1 MGVIRRPVFKLRG
14 GESGAARPRE
24 GGGAAPGAGAPPAEE
39 RPPQPPTPPRA
50 LAGRIADLL
59 LGGGMTLG
67 LAVGALLLG
76 IATFFVLSNGS
87 PFGPRRQGV
96 VVAIVL
102 VNLAVLLLLGASLA
116 GRLVRVWAER
126 RRGSAGSRL
135 HVRLVLLFG
144 GVAVVPALLV
154 AGFAALFFNLGIET
168 WFSDRVRTAL
178 EASLLASRGYLE
190 EHRNTIRGDALAMA
204 ADLSRARVLLP
215 DSGIA
220 FARVLA
226 THTTLRNLTEAVVFD
241 PVTLRVIAHAGY
253 TNSFTLE
260 PPGEEAIADARLGD
274 VAVLPGGERVRA
286 LVSLDLGQGMMLLI
300 GRPLD
305 PTVLTHQQSVER
317 AVAQYVELDRNRSGL
332 QITFVMIFAI
342 AALLVLMAAVLIGL
356 VLANQLARPI
366 GRLIVAAER
375 VRGGDL
381 STRVQE
387 GSADDEVASLSRA
400 FNRMTNQLAAQRSE
414 LMQAYR
420 QIDDRRRFTET
431 VLAGVSAGVVGL
443 DTEGRV
449 NLPNRRAGE
458 LLGLDIEAAIGM
470 PLASVVPEFAPLLA
484 ALRDVGAATPEKART
499 AEIRIGPPS
508 NRRTLLARIC
518 VELQADRGG
527 AAAREVVG
535 YVLTFDDIT
544 ELLSAQRKAAWA
556 DVARRIAH
564 EIKNPLTPIQLSAE
578 RLKRKYL
585 KEIQSDPDTFKA
597 CTDTIVRQV
606 GDIGRMVDEFSAF
619 ARMPQPVIRPENLG
633 QILREALVL
642 QRDAHPEIEYTI
654 EQPGAAPVV
663 PCDRRLLNQALT
675 NLLQNAAD
683 AIAMRVA
690 AEAMAAPPRAPG
702 DIVGRIGVRVT
713 QKEDALEVAVEDDGI
728 GLPEGDERDR
738 LTEPYVTHKAKGTG
752 LGLAIV
758 KKIMEDHGGKLGL
771 EDAAQGSGARAVLS
785 LPWRQASPERGAPSS
800 DERSAATAAAAEA
813 ETPNDSMRHARH
825 GA

>member
-1 MGVIRRPVFKLRG
+1 M
-14 GESGAARPRE
+14 
-24 GGGAAPGAGAPPAEE
+24 
-39 RPPQPPTPPRA
+39 
-50 LAGRIADLL
+50 
-59 LGGGMTLG
+59 
-67 LAVGALLLG
+67 
-76 IATFFVLSNGS
+76 
-87 PFGPRRQGV
+87 
-96 VVAIVL
+96 
-102 VNLAVLLLLGASLA
+102 
-116 GRLVRVWAER
+116 
-126 RRGSAGSRL
+126 
-135 HVRLVLLFG
+135 
-144 GVAVVPALLV
+144 
-154 AGFAALFFNLGIET
+154 
-168 WFSDRVRTAL
+168 
-178 EASLLASRGYLE
+178 
-190 EHRNTIRGDALAMA
+190 
-204 ADLSRARVLLP
+204 LLP
-215 DSGIA
+215 DNGIA

-226 THTTLRNLTEAVVFD
+226 THTNLRNLTEAVVFD
-241 PVTLRVIAHAGY
+241 PVTQRVVAHAGF
-253 TNSFTLE
+253 TTSFTLD
-260 PPGEEAIADARLGD
+260 PPGEEAVADARLGD

-286 LVSLDLGQGMMLLI
+286 LVSLDFGQGWMLLI

-305 PTVLTHQQSVER
+305 ATVLTHQQSVER
-317 AVAQYVELDRNRSGL
+317 AVQEYVELDRNRSGL

-342 AALLVLMAAVLIGL
+342 AALLVLTAAVLIGL

-400 FNRMTNQLAAQRSE
+400 FNRMTHQLATQRSE
-414 LMQAYR
+414 LMQANR

-443 DTEGRV
+443 DAEGRV
-449 NLPNRRAGE
+449 NLPNRRASE
-458 LLGLDIEAAIGM
+458 LLGLDLDPAIGS
-470 PLASVVPEFAPLLA
+470 PLASVAPEFAPLLA
-484 ALRDVGAATPEKART
+484 AVREGGAATPEKART

-508 NRRTLLARIC
+508 NRRTLLARIGA
-518 VELQADRGG
+518 ELQAPAGG
-527 AAAREVVG
+527 AGREVAG

-578 RLKRKYL
+578 RLKRRYL
-585 KEIQSDPDTFKA
+585 KEIQSDPETFKA

-633 QILREALVL
+633 QVLREALVL
-642 QRDAHPEIEYTI
+642 QRDAHPEIEYAI

-690 AEAMAAPPRAPG
+690 AEAQGAPPRTPG
-702 DIVGRIGVRVT
+702 EVVGHITVRVT
-713 QKEDALEVAVEDDGI
+713 QGEDALEIAVEDDGV
-728 GLPEGDERDR
+728 GLPQGDERDR
-738 LTEPYVTHKAKGTG
+738 LAEPYVTHKAKGTG

-771 EDAAQGSGARAVLS
+771 EDAARGSGARAVLI
-785 LPWRQASPERGAPSS
+785 LPWRQPHDRGGGPFEEQS
-800 DERSAATAAAAEA
+800 DDAAAASEA
-813 ETPNDSMRHARH
+813 GTPEGSMRRAQH

>member
-1 MGVIRRPVFKLRG
+1 MGVVRRPVFKPRG
-14 GESGAARPRE
+14 N
-24 GGGAAPGAGAPPAEE
+24 AAPAPPPAAAAAGASPEHLP
-39 RPPQPPTPPRA
+39 RPVAR
-50 LAGRIADLL
+50 RVADLL
-59 LGGGMTLG
+59 LGRGMTLG

-87 PFGPRRQGV
+87 PLGPRRQGV
-96 VVAIVL
+96 AVAIVL

-178 EASLLASRGYLE
+178 EASLQASRGYLE

-215 DSGIA
+215 DNGIA
-220 FARVLA
+220 FARLLA
-226 THTTLRNLTEAVVFD
+226 THTNLRNLTEAVVFD
-241 PVTLRVIAHAGY
+241 PATHRVVAHAGF
-253 TNSFTLE
+253 TTSFTLD
-260 PPGEEAIADARLGD
+260 PPPEEAIAEARLGD

-286 LVSLDLGQGMMLLI
+286 LVSLDFGQGWMLLI

-381 STRVQE
+381 SVRVQE
-387 GSADDEVASLSRA
+387 GSDDDEVASLSRA
-400 FNRMTNQLAAQRSE
+400 FNRMTHQLASQRSE
-414 LMQAYR
+414 LMQANR
-420 QIDDRRRFTET
+420 QIDDRRRFTEA

-443 DTEGRV
+443 DTEGRI

-458 LLGLDIEAAIGM
+458 LLGLDIEAAIGL
-470 PLASVVPEFAPLLA
+470 PLASVAPEFAPLLA
-484 ALRDVGAATPEKART
+484 AVREGGAATPEKART

-508 NRRTLLARIC
+508 NRRTLLARIGA
-518 VELQADRGG
+518 ELQAGG
-527 AAAREVVG
+527 GGREVAG

-578 RLKRKYL
+578 RLKRRYL
-585 KEIQSDPDTFKA
+585 KEIQSDPETFKA

-633 QILREALVL
+633 QLLREALVL
-642 QRDAHPEIEYTI
+642 QRDAHPEIEYAI
-654 EQPGAAPVV
+654 DQPGAAPVV

-702 DIVGRIGVRVT
+702 ETVGHITVRVA
-713 QKEDALEVAVEDDGI
+713 QKPDAVEIAVEDDGI
-728 GLPEGDERDR
+728 GLPQGDERDR
-738 LTEPYVTHKAKGTG
+738 LAEPYVTHKAKGTG

-771 EDAAQGSGARAVLS
+771 EDAARGSGARAVLF
-785 LPWRQASPERGAPSS
+785 LPWRQAPERGGGPSE
-800 DERSAATAAAAEA
+800 ERGGEAAATAAAEA
-813 ETPNDSMRHARH
+813 GTSDGSMRRAQH

>member
-1 MGVIRRPVFKLRG
+1 MGAVRRHVFGPRG
-14 GESGAARPRE
+14 TPDATEPSAEAR
-24 GGGAAPGAGAPPAEE
+24 
-39 RPPQPPTPPRA
+39 PQPPVAEPRGPVV
-50 LAGRIADLL
+50 GRVSDLL
-59 LGGGMTLG
+59 LGRGMTLG
-67 LAVGALLLG
+67 LALGALLLG
-76 IATFFVLSNGS
+76 VATFSVLSNGS
-87 PFGPRRQGV
+87 PFGPRRQGA

-102 VNLAVLLLLGASLA
+102 INLAVLLLLGASLA

-178 EASLLASRGYLE
+178 EASLQASRGYLE

-215 DSGIA
+215 DNGIA

-241 PVTLRVIAHAGY
+241 PATQRVIAHAGY
-253 TNSFTLE
+253 TTSFTLD
-260 PPGEEAIADARLGD
+260 PPGEEAIAEARLGD
-274 VAVLPGGERVRA
+274 VAVLPGDERVRA
-286 LVSLDLGQGMMLLI
+286 LVSLDFGQGWMLLI

-305 PTVLTHQQSVER
+305 SAVLQHQQSVER

-400 FNRMTNQLAAQRSE
+400 FNRMTQQLATQRGE
-414 LMQAYR
+414 LMQASR
-420 QIDDRRRFTET
+420 QIDDRRRFTEA

-443 DTEGRV
+443 DTEGRI
-449 NLPNRRAGE
+449 NLPNRRSGE
-458 LLGLDIEAAIGM
+458 LLGIDVEAAIGL
-470 PLASVVPEFAPLLA
+470 PLAAAAPEFAPLLA
-484 ALRDVGAATPEKART
+484 AVMEGGTAAPEKART

-508 NRRTLLARIC
+508 NRRTLLARIG
-518 VELQADRGG
+518 VETQAAGAPGGGRGV
-527 AAAREVVG
+527 AG
-535 YVLTFDDIT
+535 YVVTFDDIT

-578 RLKRKYL
+578 RLKRRYL
-585 KEIQSDPDTFKA
+585 KEIQSDPETFKA

-633 QILREALVL
+633 QVLREALVL
-642 QRDAHPEIEYTI
+642 QRDAHPEIEYTVD
-654 EQPGAAPVV
+654 QPGAAPVV
-663 PCDRRLLNQALT
+663 PSDRRLLNQALT

-683 AIAMRVA
+683 AVAMRVA
-690 AEAMAAPPRAPG
+690 AEAMGAPDRAAG
-702 DIVGRIGVRVT
+702 ETVGHITVRVA
-713 QKEDALEVAVEDDGI
+713 QREDAVEIAVEDDGI
-728 GLPEGDERDR
+728 GLPQGDERDR
-738 LTEPYVTHKAKGTG
+738 LAEPYVTHKAKGTG

-758 KKIMEDHGGKLGL
+758 KKIMEDHGGNLCL
-771 EDAAQGSGARAVLS
+771 EDAAGGNGARAVLV
-785 LPWRQASPERGAPSS
+785 LPWKQASDRNGPPEQADGAAS
-800 DERSAATAAAAEA
+800 AAAE
-813 ETPNDSMRHARH
+813 TQDGSMRRAQH